1 MSVRGDGRRTGVA
14 CNGLN
19 VEVVVQREMLTS
31 IEHNQDEID
40 ETCSTHKGD
49 KK

>member
-1 MSVRGDGRRTGVA
+1 VLLQADGRRTGVA
-14 CNGLN
+14 CSGFN
-19 VEVVVQREMLTS
+19 VEGDDQREMLTS
-31 IEHNQDEID
+31 IEHYQDEID

>member
-1 MSVRGDGRRTGVA
+1 MLLQGDGRRTGVS

-19 VEVVVQREMLTS
+19 VEVIAQREMLTS
-31 IEHNQDEID
+31 IERYQDEAD

-49 KK
+49 EK